1 MLTRARTIARLLQDR
16 ADPNGRDTTGQ
27 TPLHKAA
34 VVRHVGFFR
43 ALLEAAAA
51 ASSDAEPFASEPAA
65 DRSALAAVE
74 AGYAAAMDGNAYEAL
89 ENAFEDHY
97 FAARPAG
104 DAAAGGPGGRQGPP
118 RRLPAA
124 RPAHRA

>member
-43 ALLEAAAA
+43 ALLEAAADPDARDAWGLGAADWLADRPSSA
-51 ASSDAEPFASEPAA
+51 ASACAA
-65 DRSALAAVE
+65 ALAAARERIVR
-74 AGYAAAMDGNAYEAL
+74 GY
-89 ENAFEDHY
+89 
-97 FAARPAG
+97 
-104 DAAAGGPGGRQGPP
+104 GGINLWLFTQNDE
-118 RRLPAA
+118 LMNFLTNCNYAV
-124 RPAHRA
+124 